1 MKGETSSWLCAASA
15 ALKGMNGMCLLKPC
29 WLDLQ
34 SLALRVTTRNSS
46 RSNRL
51 DRDEAAAEGAGGD
64 TAEGEEDGSNQRE
77 GNGVFE

>member
-1 MKGETSSWLCAASA
+1 
-15 ALKGMNGMCLLKPC
+15 MCLSKLC

-46 RSNRL
+46 PSNRL

-64 TAEGEEDGSNQRE
+64 TAEGEEEDGSNQRE